1 MDHYDYIIC
10 GAGLAGLSLAERLTD
25 DSFADKRILLIDRSA
40 KDTNDR
46 TWSFWAVPSFDR
58 YSSIYRKSWER
69 LAFYAPDVEVI
80 NDASPYRYHTI
91 SGLDF
96 YKYTLEKI
104 KACSHIDL
112 IQDTINDITDRGDHV
127 EITTDD
133 HSYMGSYAFD
143 SIVKSFPDEEEL
155 FVWQHF
161 LGWEV
166 KLKEGTWDDQIATFM
181 DFRVDQGDDT
191 RFVYVLPFDKTSA
204 LVEATVFS
212 KDLWTEEQYND
223 MLTGYMAKYV
233 GHTYEVVSVEQG
245 KIPMTTAPFSKGS
258 ARVIPIG
265 TNNATVKPSSGY
277 AFMRIQNECEML
289 TERIK
294 QGKVSKVTKSRR
306 FIAYDRTLLNVL
318 LTHKE
323 SAQRVFGLMFQR
335 NTYGQNLKFLDEET
349 SLWEETK
356 IFWTLPFW
364 SFLRAFLSENVFSN
378 TKPETVSN
386 P

>member
-25 DSFADKRILLIDRSA
+25 RSFADKRILLIDRSA

-46 TWSFWAVPSFDR
+46 TWSFWAAPSFDR
-58 YSSIYRKSWER
+58 YSSIYRKTWER

-80 NDASPYRYHTI
+80 DDASPYRYHTI

-96 YKYTLEKI
+96 YNYTLEKI
-104 KACSHIDL
+104 KVCSHIDL
-112 IQDTINDITDRGDHV
+112 IQGTIEDISDLIDHV
-127 EITTDD
+127 LVTIEGS
-133 HSYMGSYAFD
+133 SYKADYVFD
-143 SIVKSFPDEEEL
+143 SIVKSFPEDEKL

-166 KLKEGTWDDQIATFM
+166 ELTDGTWDDQTATFM
-181 DFRVDQGDDT
+181 DFRMDQGDET
-191 RFVYVLPFDKTSA
+191 RFVYVLPFGKSTA

-223 MLTGYMAKYV
+223 MLTAYMAKYV
-233 GHTYEVVSVEQG
+233 GHTYEVVSVERG

-277 AFMRIQNECEML
+277 AFMRIQNECDVL
-289 TERIK
+289 AERIK
-294 QGKVSKVTKSRR
+294 KGKVSKVTKSKR

-318 LTHKE
+318 LTGKE
-323 SAQRVFGLMFQR
+323 SAQRVFGLMFMR

-349 SLWEETK
+349 TIWEEIK

-364 SFLRAFLSENVFSN
+364 SFLRAFLSENVFSS
-378 TKPETVSN
+378 TKSETVSN